1 MKSSVSD
8 KPMSVSSGS
17 RLDQNGGE
25 LALPARRPNSRK
37 RTATGSGVLTSV
49 YVAVFTVVALLA
61 LIPLIAL
68 LLGSLRDASPGL
80 PGNWTLANWAGL
92 ASPGVVETMLTTI
105 VVAGLS
111 TAFAMIIGTALAL
124 LIHRTDFRWPA
135 LMTGLLALSFY
146 FPSFILAMAWIVI
159 GSPGGLINDIL
170 RDVLGIEA
178 GVDIYTVSGI
188 IFVMVLHQVPFVYLT
203 IRGPVMGMDP
213 SYEEA
218 ARTAGASPWRML
230 RKVTLPMLAYA
241 LASSALLCLVLA
253 LEQFGI
259 PVLLGVPGHVTVLA
273 TQIYL
278 LCRFPPTA
286 YGLAATVGL
295 ALAIIT
301 GAVILLQRRLAHGGR
316 SVVTTGKAGKIAPIP
331 LGAWRW
337 PVNLLCSFYIAI
349 SLVLPSLILL
359 YTSVIKFFTA
369 NPFDAAFTFRN
380 YTYIWESEEIHLA
393 IVNTMIVSG
402 GGALIGVLLGL
413 ACSYFTVRLRP
424 TGYRVLDALVMLPFG
439 VPGIVL
445 GLGLLWAYAYLPLPL
460 YGTLTL
466 VVLAYITRFLPYATE
481 TAGARL
487 VQLDRS
493 LEEAAWTSGASQLSG
508 VWRILM
514 PLSLPSLQSG
524 YFLLFMAFFREIS
537 ATILIFTASTSV
549 LSVSI
554 WNAFEQANWGL
565 ASALSIAAMIL
576 MVAVMSL
583 MLWAMPGARRR

>member
-1 MKSSVSD
+1 
-8 KPMSVSSGS
+8 MSILQSS
-17 RLDQNGGE
+17 RLDQGENGVG
-25 LALPARRPNSRK
+25 LNASPARARSSAVR
-37 RTATGSGVLTSV
+37 RVAAHDGVLTGL
-49 YVAVFTVVALLA
+49 YVIVFAVVAFLA
-61 LIPLIAL
+61 LVPLAAL
-68 LLGSLRDASPGL
+68 VIGSLRDTSPGL
-80 PGNWTLANWAGL
+80 PGHWTLANWANL
-92 ASPGVVETMLTTI
+92 ASPGVVETLLTTLE
-105 VVAGLS
+105 VAGLS
-111 TAFAMIIGTALAL
+111 TLFAMVMGTALAL
-124 LIHRTDFRWPA
+124 VIHRTDFRWPN
-135 LMTGLLALSFY
+135 LMTGMLGLSFY

-159 GSPGGLINDIL
+159 GSPGGVVNDLL
-170 RDVLGIEA
+170 RLVNIESVS
-178 GVDIYTVSGI
+178 VDIYSVGGI

-203 IRGPVMGMDP
+203 IRGPIMGMDP

-230 RKVTLPMLAYA
+230 RSVTLPMLAYA
-241 LASSALLCLVLA
+241 LASSALLCLVLT

-259 PVLLGVPGHVTVLA
+259 PVLIGVPGHVTVLA

-286 YGLAATVGL
+286 YGLAAAIGL
-295 ALAIIT
+295 TLAAIT
-301 GAVILLQRRLAHGGR
+301 GIAILLQRRLARGGR
-316 SVVTTGKAGKIAPIP
+316 SVVTTGKAGKITPIP

-337 PVNLLCSFYIAI
+337 PVNLICGFYIAV
-349 SLVLPSLILL
+349 SLVLPGLILL
-359 YTSVIKFFTA
+359 YTSLIKFFTA

-380 YTYIWESEEIHLA
+380 YLYVWNSEETQRA
-393 IVNTMIVSG
+393 IVNTVIVSG
-402 GGALIGVLLGL
+402 GGALVGVVLGI

-466 VVLAYITRFLPYATE
+466 IVLAYVTRFLPYATE
-481 TAGARL
+481 TSGARF

-493 LEEAAWTSGASQLSG
+493 LEEAAWTAGASRLSG

-514 PLSLPSLQSG
+514 PLSLPSLQSS

-554 WNAFEQANWGL
+554 WSSFEQANWGL
-565 ASALSIAAMIL
+565 ASALSILAMIL
-576 MVAVMSL
+576 MVAMMSVL
-583 MLWAMPGARRR
+583 LWAMPGARRR

>member
-1 MKSSVSD
+1 MSVFQSSQLDQGESRVGLDASPVRARSSV
-8 KPMSVSSGS
+8 V
-17 RLDQNGGE
+17 
-25 LALPARRPNSRK
+25 RRV
-37 RTATGSGVLTSV
+37 AAHDGVLTGL
-49 YVAVFTVVALLA
+49 YIIVFAVVAFLA
-61 LIPLIAL
+61 LVPLAAL
-68 LLGSLRDASPGL
+68 VIGSLRDTSPGM
-80 PGNWTLANWAGL
+80 PGQWTLANWANL
-92 ASPGVVETMLTTI
+92 ASPGVVETLLTTLE
-105 VVAGLS
+105 VAGLS
-111 TAFAMIIGTALAL
+111 TLFAMVMGTALAL
-124 LIHRTDFRWPA
+124 VIHRTDFAWPNA
-135 LMTGLLALSFY
+135 MTGLLGLSFY

-159 GSPGGLINDIL
+159 GSPGGVINDVL
-170 RDVLGIEA
+170 RLLNIESVS
-178 GVDIYTVSGI
+178 VDIYSVGGI

-203 IRGPVMGMDP
+203 IRGPIMGMDP

-230 RKVTLPMLAYA
+230 RSVTLPMLAYA
-241 LASSALLCLVLA
+241 LASSALLCLVLT

-259 PVLLGVPGHVTVLA
+259 PVLIGVPGHVTVLA

-286 YGLAATVGL
+286 YGLAAAIGL
-295 ALAIIT
+295 TLAAIT
-301 GAVILLQRRLAHGGR
+301 GIAILLQRRLARGGR
-316 SVVTTGKAGKIAPIP
+316 SVVTTGKAGKITPIP

-337 PVNLLCSFYIAI
+337 PVNLICGFYIAV
-349 SLVLPSLILL
+349 SLVLPGLILL
-359 YTSVIKFFTA
+359 YTSLIKFFTA

-380 YTYIWESEEIHLA
+380 YLYIWNSEETQRA
-393 IVNTMIVSG
+393 IVNTVIVSG
-402 GGALIGVLLGL
+402 GGALVGVVLGI

-424 TGYRVLDALVMLPFG
+424 TGHRVLDALVMLPFG

-466 VVLAYITRFLPYATE
+466 IVLAYVTRFLPYATE
-481 TAGARL
+481 TSGARF

-493 LEEAAWTSGASQLSG
+493 LEEAAWTAGASRLSG

-514 PLSLPSLQSG
+514 PLSLPSLQSS

-554 WNAFEQANWGL
+554 WSSFEQANWGL
-565 ASALSIAAMIL
+565 ASALSILAMIL
-576 MVAVMSL
+576 MVAMMSL
-583 MLWAMPGARRR
+583 LLWAMPGARRR

>member
-1 MKSSVSD
+1 MLPPS
-8 KPMSVSSGS
+8 S
-17 RLDQNGGE
+17 RLDRTESE
-25 LALPARRPNSRK
+25 LALGAFPVRARPAALRRAAAS
-37 RTATGSGVLTSV
+37 SGVLSV
-49 YVAVFTVVALLA
+49 IYVVIFALVALLA
-61 LIPLIAL
+61 LIPLVAL
-68 LLGSLRDASPGL
+68 LVGSLRDTSPGM
-80 PGNWTLANWAGL
+80 PGQWTLANWANL
-92 ASPGVVETMLTTI
+92 ASPGVVETLLTTL

-111 TAFAMIIGTALAL
+111 TVFAMAIGTALTL
-124 LIHRTDFRWPA
+124 VIHRTDFRWPNM
-135 LMTGLLALSFY
+135 MTALLALSFY

-159 GSPGGLINDIL
+159 GSPGGLINDLL
-170 RDVLGIEA
+170 RDLLGIESVA
-178 GVDIYTVSGI
+178 VDIYSAGGI

-203 IRGPVMGMDP
+203 IRGPIMGMDP

-230 RKVTLPMLAYA
+230 RRVTLPMLAYA

-259 PVLLGVPGHVTVLA
+259 PVLIGVPGHVTVLA

-286 YGLAATVGL
+286 YGLAAAVGL
-295 ALAIIT
+295 TLAAIT
-301 GAVILLQRRLAHGGR
+301 GAAILLQRRLASGGR

-337 PVNLLCSFYIAI
+337 PVNLLCGFYIAI

-359 YTSVIKFFTA
+359 YTSLIKFFAA
-369 NPFDAAFTFRN
+369 NPFDAVFTFRN
-380 YTYIWESEEIHLA
+380 YTYIWNSEETQRA
-393 IVNTMIVSG
+393 IINTLIVFG
-402 GGALIGVLLGL
+402 GGALVGVLLGV

-445 GLGLLWAYAYLPLPL
+445 GLGLLWAYAYLPPPL

-466 VVLAYITRFLPYATE
+466 VVLAYVTRFLPYATE
-481 TAGARL
+481 TAGARF

-493 LEEAAWTSGASQLSG
+493 LEEAAWTAGASRLSG

-514 PLSLPSLQSG
+514 PLSLPSLQSS

-554 WNAFEQANWGL
+554 WSSFEQANWGL
-565 ASALSIAAMIL
+565 ASALSILAMVL

-583 MLWAMPGARRR
+583 LLWAMPSARRR